1 MKRLF
6 LCLALLLSLAAC
18 GAEPKWADDA
28 AVSRAAYVHEGPASI
43 TLFTVLNNRSGS
55 GAHSGLMINGSQ
67 RVMFDPAGTWHHP
80 YLPERNDVH
89 YGMTDK
95 MVAFY
100 IDYHARVTYRVVQ
113 QTVYVTPAQAEIAL
127 QRAKG
132 YGAVPKAM
140 CARSVSSILRGVP
153 GFEFDP
159 VDIRSRQTDERL
171 WRTSRVSRPRSSPT
185 ATPTTIM
192 ACCWFRPK
200 TPRRADKRLHA
211 GFRWTRSGRA
221 HSNRLWAGRGLA
233 CGFSA

>member
-55 GAHSGLMINGSQ
+55 GAHSGLLINGSQ

-153 GFEFDP
+153 GFESIPSTFGPGKLMNAFGDLP
-159 VDIRSRQTDERL
+159 GVQTKVITDGD
-171 WRTSRVSRPRSSPT
+171 
-185 ATPTTIM
+185 
-192 ACCWFRPK
+192 
-200 TPRRADKRLHA
+200 ADNNHGVLLVQA
-211 GFRWTRSGRA
+211 EDAPQG
-221 HSNRLWAGRGLA
+221 
-233 CGFSA
+233 